1 MLWTTTMLPAA
12 IIMGVV
18 ITTTVMTTGTMEATT
33 MTHMTTTMTHMTIT
47 MTHMTIIMIQAAINT
62 YIKSYEYGYY
72 DSYDYGPGASS
83 YTEPEPE
90 VVKPDPEVVA
100 DPIINDTSKDASVS
114 KDSTSAVIT
123 EEGDKS
129 VLKEYKDGEKCEYAN
144 ECLSTCCFSNNI
156 DWGGKIFDP
165 S

>member
-1 MLWTTTMLPAA
+1 MDYYYAA
-12 IIMGVV
+12 SSYNYGSSYYYDSYDY
-18 ITTTVMTTGTMEATT
+18 GYYGSYYYDSYDYYYDSYDYYYDA
-33 MTHMTTTMTHMTIT
+33 
-47 MTHMTIIMIQAAINT
+47 
-62 YIKSYEYGYY
+62 YDYYYDSSSYEYGYY

>member
-1 MLWTTTMLPAA
+1 MDYYYAA
-12 IIMGVV
+12 S
-18 ITTTVMTTGTMEATT
+18 
-33 MTHMTTTMTHMTIT
+33 
-47 MTHMTIIMIQAAINT
+47 
-62 YIKSYEYGYY
+62 SYNYGSSYYYDSYDYGYYGSYYYDSYDYYYDAYDYYYDSSSYDYGYY